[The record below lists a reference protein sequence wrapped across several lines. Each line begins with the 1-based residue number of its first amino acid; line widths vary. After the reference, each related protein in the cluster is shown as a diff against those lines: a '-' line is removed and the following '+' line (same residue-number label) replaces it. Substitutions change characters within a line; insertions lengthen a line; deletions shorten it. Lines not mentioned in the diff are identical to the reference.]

1 MAVFQKTLVRA
12 RETRSF
18 SVERNTAAGWRTLA
32 LANDQVAHQQERTEW
47 HQVERDLARFAR
59 EIEQLLREG
68 WRDA

>member
-1 MAVFQKTLVRA
+1 
-12 RETRSF
+12 
-18 SVERNTAAGWRTLA
+18 LA